1 MPFSGKT
8 DMKYSAAVFDMD
20 GTILN
25 TLDDL
30 ADAAN
35 YALSAN
41 GMPVRTTDEV
51 RHFVG
56 NGVRKL
62 IERAVPAGT
71 DVSGIDKVYADFS
84 SYYARHCADRTLP
97 YEGIKEMLA
106 IIRSAGMKTAVVS
119 NKDDYAVQTLAR
131 VYFPALFDA
140 VAGVHEGIKKKP
152 APDTVFE
159 VMKRL
164 DVTKEQCMYIGDSE
178 VDIQTSQ
185 NAGIP
190 CISVSW
196 GFKSRDF
203 LEEHGA
209 YMIVDTVPELTD
221 LLLGE

>member
-1 MPFSGKT
+1 
-8 DMKYSAAVFDMD
+8 MKYSAAIFDMD

-35 YALSAN
+35 YALAAN
-41 GMPVRTTDEV
+41 GMQTRTTDEV

-56 NGVRKL
+56 NGVHKL
-62 IERAVPAGT
+62 IERAVPDGT
-71 DVSGIDKVYADFS
+71 DVSGITKVYADFS
-84 SYYARHCADRTLP
+84 SYYAGHCTDRTMP
-97 YEGIKEMLA
+97 YEGMNEMLA
-106 IIRSAGMKTAVVS
+106 AVRRSGIKTAVVS

-140 VAGVHEGIKKKP
+140 VVGVHEGIKRKP

-159 VMKRL
+159 VMNRL
-164 DVTKEQCMYIGDSE
+164 DVTNAQCIYIGDSE
-178 VDIQTSQ
+178 VDIETSQ

-196 GFKSRDF
+196 GFKGRDF
-203 LEEHGA
+203 LEDHGA
-209 YMIVDTVPELTD
+209 HMIVDTVPELTE
-221 LLLGE
+221 LLLRK